1 MDGKLVVQ
9 FTGRAKAR
17 FYLGEFMPS
26 KAMITKSATDE
37 QVAALEK
44 AAENAGMTKAQAI
57 DAALQAFCE
66 AHGVQWPTTGKHGG
80 LRPGA
85 FGNKPDESIKD

>member
-1 MDGKLVVQ
+1 
-9 FTGRAKAR
+9 
-17 FYLGEFMPS
+17 MPS

-44 AAENAGMTKAQAI
+44 AAEKAGITKAQAI
-57 DAALQAFCE
+57 EAALKAFCE
-66 AHGVQWPTTGKHGG
+66 AQGIQWPSIGKHGG

-85 FGNKPDESIKD
+85 FGNKDESSNA